1 MIFFIT
7 ERDGLVS
14 LAVSCQSLALHPV
27 MILGV
32 NKSSEA
38 SLLVRLEDRVE
49 PLPTI
54 VVDIV
59 VQHSSNNSMLRLQ
72 TLGQLWQWP
81 GSSSSV
87 TGTIG
92 VESDPVPGNIVL
104 RTR

>member
-32 NKSSEA
+32 NKPSE
-38 SLLVRLEDRVE
+38 SLAQVGLEDRVK

-54 VVDIV
+54 VVNIV
-59 VQHSSNNSMLRLQ
+59 VQLSSDNSVTRLQ
-72 TLGQLWQWP
+72 
-81 GSSSSV
+81 SV
-87 TGTIG
+87 
-92 VESDPVPGNIVL
+92 
-104 RTR
+104 